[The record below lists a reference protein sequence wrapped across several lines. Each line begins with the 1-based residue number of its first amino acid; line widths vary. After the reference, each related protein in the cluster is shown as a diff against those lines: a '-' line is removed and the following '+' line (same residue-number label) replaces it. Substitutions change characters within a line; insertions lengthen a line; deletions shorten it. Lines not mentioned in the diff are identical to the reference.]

1 MGFYRKTKL
10 FSYQLQVAAA
20 TFQLNCVPRQLSLT
34 ACLWQLL
41 FRVLVV
47 KCHQFSVTSLQ
58 QAVDSITLALPTEEM
73 PMSWRNEIEEIRR
86 REELAKKMG
95 GEERIQ
101 RQHDNGRLTVRERID
116 ALVDPGSFHEIGA
129 LAGRANY
136 DGQSELKDFTP
147 SNFVLGTADIDGRR
161 VVIGGDDFTVRGGA
175 ADAKIGDKSGYG
187 EKYALEMRLPLIRL
201 VDGSGGGGSVKTL
214 EMVGHSYVPALHG
227 FETTMKLM
235 GVVPV
240 ICACMGSVAGLGAVR
255 VTISHFSLMIK
266 GTSQLFVAGPPV
278 VERGF
283 GKPVGKNELGG
294 SQIHAHG
301 SGAVDNEVES
311 EPEAFKTIKLF
322 LSYLPQNVWQAPTR
336 TERTDR
342 VDRREESLLT
352 VIPRDRRQ
360 MYQIRE
366 IINAI
371 VDVDSFFEINA
382 GYGESLV
389 VGLARL
395 DGFSIG
401 VIAND
406 TCHHGGAVNATA
418 SEKMMRFVDLCDTF
432 HIPVVNLVD
441 NPGFLIGVQAEEEGT
456 VRLGS
461 RALMAIYQSTVPW
474 VSVIIRRCY
483 GVAGAGHG
491 KTDGLNL
498 RYAWPSAD
506 WGSLP
511 IEGGVQ
517 AAYRRDIEAAEDA
530 DARRQELEDML
541 EQYRSPLR
549 TAEAFGVED
558 VLDPRDTR
566 PLLCDWVELAYEIIP
581 TQLGPKARSPRA

>member
-1 MGFYRKTKL
+1 
-10 FSYQLQVAAA
+10 
-20 TFQLNCVPRQLSLT
+20 
-34 ACLWQLL
+34 
-41 FRVLVV
+41 
-47 KCHQFSVTSLQ
+47 
-58 QAVDSITLALPTEEM
+58 
-73 PMSWRNEIEEIRR
+73 MSWQDEVDELRR
-86 REELAKKMG
+86 REELAKQMG
-95 GEERIQ
+95 GAERIQ

-116 ALVDPGSFHEIGA
+116 ALADENSFHEIGA
-129 LAGRANY
+129 LAGKASY
-136 DGQSELKDFTP
+136 SEAGELESFTP
-147 SNFVLGTADIDGRR
+147 SNFVLGTAKINGRR

-175 ADAKIGDKSGYG
+175 ADAKVGDKSGYG
-187 EKYALEMRLPLIRL
+187 EQYALEMRMPLVRL
-201 VDGSGGGGSVKTL
+201 IDGSGGGGSVKTL

-235 GVVPV
+235 GQVPV
-240 ICACMGSVAGLGAVR
+240 VCACMGSVAGLGAVR
-255 VTISHFSLMIK
+255 TTISHFSLMIK
-266 GTSQLFVAGPPV
+266 ETSQLFVAGPPI

-301 SGAVDNEVES
+301 SGAVDNEVET
-311 EPEAFKTIKLF
+311 EQEAFDSIRNF
-322 LSYLPQNVWQAPTR
+322 LSYLPQNVWQAPPR
-336 TERTDR
+336 IESSDPA
-342 VDRREESLLT
+342 DRRDESLLS

-366 IINAI
+366 VINAV
-371 VDVDSFFEINA
+371 VDKDSFFEINP

-395 DGFSIG
+395 HGYAVG
-401 VIAND
+401 VMAND
-406 TCHHGGAVNATA
+406 TCHHGGAVNASA

-432 HIPVVNLVD
+432 HLPLLNLVD
-441 NPGFLIGVQAEEEGT
+441 NPGFLIGSEAEEEGT

-461 RALMAIYQSTVPW
+461 RALMACYQASIPW

-491 KTDGLNL
+491 NADRLNL

-517 AAYRRDIEAAEDA
+517 AAYRRDIEAAEDP
-530 DARRQELEDML
+530 DARRRELEDML
-541 EQYRSPLR
+541 EQYRSPFR
-549 TAEAFGVED
+549 TAEAFGIEEII
-558 VLDPRDTR
+558 DPRDTR
-566 PLLCDWVELAYEIIP
+566 PLLCDWVELAYEITA
-581 TQLGPKARSPRA
+581 TQLGPKSRTPRP